1 MELARGGMV
10 WKLLVK
16 SSRMAFMEQF
26 QGEMNLPLM
35 LVMGSLKMPESI
47 EELADA
53 MGVSQQL
60 AVDLMVAWAKDKGI
74 LQI

>member
-1 MELARGGMV
+1 MELAKGGMV
-10 WKLLVK
+10 WNLLVK

-35 LVMGSLKMPESI
+35 LVMGSLKMSESI

>member
-1 MELARGGMV
+1 MELAKGGMV